1 MTASLKNDR
10 IYIMKYKKLKEVVDF
25 LNSKNISI
33 SEEHGDGRINSVV
46 DEKTIIDILIKEY
59 GSENIVEPIARHW
72 FDVKIFGNPVNIKVS
87 AFKTADNFS
96 SKRALLYSLT
106 NLPENEIEKVNTWS
120 DFQEKV
126 KLGKSIDNNRDY
138 YCIVLNK
145 QTNEVILQG
154 LKTLTK
160 LTPNGNNLLF
170 QINWKNNQT
179 IVNRTHEDA
188 YNFLVSAYKESVK
201 KKVSVHAGYE
211 TL

>member
-1 MTASLKNDR
+1 MTGPFINDI

-46 DEKTIIDILIKEY
+46 DEKTIIDTLIKEY
-59 GSENIVEPIARHW
+59 GSENIVEPIVRHW
-72 FDVKIFGNPVNIKVS
+72 FDVKIFDNPVNIKVS

-106 NLPENEIEKVNTWS
+106 NLSENEIEKVNTWF

-138 YCIVLNK
+138 HCIVLNK

-170 QINWKNNQT
+170 QINWKYNKE
-179 IVNRTHEDA
+179 IINRKHKEA
-188 YNFLVSAYKESVK
+188 YNFLINTYKESVT
-201 KKVSVHAGYE
+201 KKVSVHAGYQ

>member
-1 MTASLKNDR
+1 MN
-10 IYIMKYKKLKEVVDF
+10 KLKEVVNF
-25 LNSKNISI
+25 LNTKNISI
-33 SEEHGDGRINSVV
+33 SEEHDDGRINSVV
-46 DEKTIIDILIKEY
+46 DEKTIINILKEEY
-59 GSENIVEPIARHW
+59 GSENIIEPPARHW
-72 FDVKIFGNPVNIKVS
+72 WDVKVFGFPINIKVS
-87 AFKTADNFS
+87 AFNSADNFS
-96 SKRALLYSLT
+96 AKGAVLYSLT
-106 NLPENEIEKVNTWS
+106 NLSENDITKIKSWS
-120 DFQEKV
+120 DFQEKLL
-126 KLGKSIDNNRDY
+126 LGKYKDNNRDY

-170 QINWKNNQT
+170 QINWNNNQT

-188 YNFLVSAYKESVK
+188 YNFLVGAYKESVK